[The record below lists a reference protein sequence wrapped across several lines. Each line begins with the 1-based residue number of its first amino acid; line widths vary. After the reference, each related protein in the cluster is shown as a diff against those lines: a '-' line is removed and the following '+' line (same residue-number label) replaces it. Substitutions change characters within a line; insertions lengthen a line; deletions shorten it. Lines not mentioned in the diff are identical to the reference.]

1 MPPAYPGRP
10 AEPRSHAE
18 VVSVHTLR
26 GWPLPE
32 PSQDGDK
39 HDRGTVTVVGG
50 AASTT
55 GAVFLGGLAALR
67 AGAGR
72 LQVLTVDTTSVALG
86 VALPEAMVVGLP
98 SGPGGSLSPDAAD
111 DVVDG
116 VSRSAA
122 VVLGPGLLGTDDVR
136 ALLSTVLPRLESG
149 VVLDAVALTALA
161 GYPDLLDGSA
171 DRVVVTPNGGELCAL
186 LSGAGLDDKL
196 SGREGAV
203 AISQAYGVVV
213 SCRGWVTAPDGRV
226 WSVESGGVGLG
237 TSGSG
242 DVLAGLVGGVL
253 ARGAE
258 PAQAAV
264 WGQYLHAAA
273 GDRLTARLGRLG
285 FLARELLDEV
295 PPVLGTL
302 RP

>member
-1 MPPAYPGRP
+1 MPRAEDGGPALDGR
-10 AEPRSHAE
+10 EPE

-26 GWPLPE
+26 GQPLPE
-32 PSQDGDK
+32 PDDDGDK

-50 AASTT
+50 AASTP
-55 GAVFLGGLAALR
+55 GAVLLGGLAALR

-72 LQVLTVDTTSVALG
+72 LQVLTVDATAVALG

-98 SGPGGSLSPDAAD
+98 SGPGGSLSPDTADAVVESAA
-111 DVVDG
+111 
-116 VSRSAA
+116 SSAA
-122 VVLGPGLLGTDDVR
+122 VVMGPGLLGKDEVR
-136 ALLSTVLPRLESG
+136 VLLERVLPRLDSA

-161 GYPDLLDGSA
+161 GHPDLLDGSA
-171 DRVVVTPNGGELCAL
+171 DRVVVTPNGGELSAL
-186 LSGAGLDDKL
+186 LSGVGLDDQL
-196 SGREGAV
+196 ARREGAAAV
-203 AISQAYGVVV
+203 SRAYGVVV
-213 SCRGWVTAPDGRV
+213 SCRGWVIAPDGRV
-226 WSVESGGVGLG
+226 WTVQSGGVGLG

-253 ARGAE
+253 GRGAD
-258 PAQAAV
+258 ATQAAV

>member
-1 MPPAYPGRP
+1 MTGADAAR
-10 AEPRSHAE
+10 AE
-18 VVSVHTLR
+18 VVTAQSLR

-32 PSQDGDK
+32 PDDGGDK

-50 AASTT
+50 ATSTP
-55 GAVFLGGLAALR
+55 GAVLLAGVAALR

-72 LQVLTVDTTSVALG
+72 LQVLTTRSTSVALG
-86 VALPEAMVVGLP
+86 VALPEAMVTGLP
-98 SGPGGSLSPDAAD
+98 EGAGGSVATGAAD
-111 DVVDG
+111 AVVEGCD
-116 VSRSAA
+116 RSAA
-122 VVLGPGLLGTDDVR
+122 VVLGPGLLGKDDVR
-136 ALLSTVLPRLESG
+136 VLLERVLPRVEG
-149 VVLDAVALTALA
+149 AIVLDAVALTALA
-161 GYPDLLDGSA
+161 GHPELLGSCA
-171 DRVVVTPNGGELCAL
+171 ERVVVTPNGGELAAL
-186 LSGAGLDDKL
+186 LGGEELA
-196 SGREGAV
+196 GREAAEAV
-203 AISQAYGVVV
+203 CSRYGVVV
-213 SCRGWVTAPDGRV
+213 SCRGWVSAPDGRS
-226 WSVESGGVGLG
+226 WSVQAGGVGLG

-273 GDRLTARLGRLG
+273 GDRLTSRVGRLG

>member
-1 MPPAYPGRP
+1 MPRAEDGGPALDGR
-10 AEPRSHAE
+10 EPE

-26 GWPLPE
+26 GQPLPE
-32 PSQDGDK
+32 PDDGGDK

-50 AASTT
+50 AASTP
-55 GAVFLGGLAALR
+55 GAVLLGGLAALR

-72 LQVLTVDTTSVALG
+72 LQVLTVDATAVALG

-98 SGPGGSLSPDAAD
+98 SGPGGSLSPDTADAVVESAA
-111 DVVDG
+111 
-116 VSRSAA
+116 SSAA
-122 VVLGPGLLGTDDVR
+122 VVMGPGLLGKDEVR
-136 ALLSTVLPRLESG
+136 VLLERVLPRLDSA

-161 GYPDLLDGSA
+161 GHPDLLDGSA
-171 DRVVVTPNGGELCAL
+171 DRVVVTPNGGELSAL
-186 LSGAGLDDKL
+186 LSGVGLDDQL
-196 SGREGAV
+196 PRRECAAAV
-203 AISQAYGVVV
+203 SRAYGVVV

-226 WSVESGGVGLG
+226 WTVQSGGVGLG

-253 ARGAE
+253 GRGAD
-258 PAQAAV
+258 ATQAAV
-264 WGQYLHAAA
+264 WGKYLHAAA